1 MKRIYSLT
9 MSIVLVFLIFI
20 FLSPIKA
27 SAIMGDKT
35 EIPVNLEVSGA
46 EALCQ
51 TDDGIVWIAQ
61 YSGLVRYDS
70 KDFKNYKS
78 FEYKDQEHSVLN
90 VRFLAK
96 KHNTLFIA
104 TSNEILILEN
114 EVFSMVDYDFS
125 EIQDLVFDSL
135 NDLLYI
141 STKKGALTYNVS
153 TKEIKKITITNDSS
167 ISDIALDT
175 KNNSFYYQNELGIYD
190 EDGNEILMY
199 PKVTDLYSFGNI
211 LYIAEDTGI
220 IHRYNM
226 DEKEFLDNI
235 TVADQ
240 INKLLYSSD
249 GNLLYVAGDKKGLY
263 IVDLSNDIPSI
274 SLVNGLENNSQL
286 IDLMVDYEGNIW
298 IASHYIGASGV
309 SIITKNAILELL
321 YDDPIWQSLNT
332 PPAFDRNV
340 YAVEKYGDILYIIS
354 SSYIYLYD
362 TITKKILPDN
372 ILMNTINNYAN
383 TKTEEG
389 RLNGNENFTFSFA
402 PKDIEKF
409 NDKLY
414 FAVAGIGIVEYDIEN
429 EIVNIFDIEYIKN
442 HLGSLVGKD
451 ANADLASTAR
461 SLRAFD
467 NYLAIG
473 YSKGVIKFD
482 GNTFS
487 IMHIGSNV
495 LYINKTNDG
504 KLMFDRTR
512 GLYVIDDEFTEAP
525 EIPTEKNV
533 TGNRLK
539 FLVDGNYIYYNLN
552 SRLFRLENVNGNYIS
567 KEITIPYIKGSI
579 VELSK
584 IKYKKANNEIAY
596 KYVIGSQ
603 TQVYITD
610 SLSGDILTDYEFY
623 DNTNGLQ
630 SIIANTSGYYDEEN
644 ELYYFQSTN
653 GVFVYNFNVKQEA
666 TIPVKMAVSSIKLDE
681 KEFYGNSINV
691 DKNVYRVSFDLSILG
706 FRPNKGYTI
715 YYKLD
720 GVDQDYHEADG
731 NNRSIY
737 YTNLSGGNYKFHVY
751 AKDEYGQLS
760 NEVTIDLVKDKKVN
774 EQIWFWII
782 ITILSLG
789 LIIFV
794 SFLIIHIKTKQ
805 SLKKQLE
812 YKNITV
818 ESIQA
823 IARTIDAKDEYTNG
837 HSIRVGYYSK
847 LIAENMGL
855 KHDEVD
861 NIYYIAL
868 LHDIGKIAIPDNIL
882 NKPGRLTDEEFK
894 SMKSHTTRGAKI
906 LNGISTI
913 PQIIEGARYH
923 HERYDGTGYPDGL
936 KGEDI
941 PLVSRII
948 CCADCFDAMASKR
961 VYKEPYSIEKIISEF
976 KRYSGTQFDPKIA
989 EVVVDMMEKGI
1000 LKPYTA
1006 ENTYLGDD
1014 GKTHRIVN
1022 NKE

>member
-1 MKRIYSLT
+1 MKKVYTLAL
-9 MSIVLVFLIFI
+9 SIVLVFLIVLFCN
-20 FLSPIKA
+20 PIKA
-27 SAIMGDKT
+27 NAIMGDKT

-51 TDDGIVWIAQ
+51 TDDGFVWIAQ

-70 KDFKNYKS
+70 KDFKNFKS
-78 FEYKDQEHSVLN
+78 FEYKGEEHSVLN

-114 EVFSMVDYDFS
+114 EVFSMVDYEFA
-125 EIQDLVFDSL
+125 EIQDLVFDDL

-141 STKKGALTYNVS
+141 STKKGALTYNVL
-153 TKEIKKITITNDSS
+153 TKVVKEIEITKDSS
-167 ISDIALDT
+167 ISDIALDV
-175 KNNSFYYQNELGIYD
+175 KRNSFYYQNELGIFD
-190 EDGNEILMY
+190 KDGNEILDY
-199 PKVTDLYSFGNI
+199 PKVTDLYSFDNI

-226 DEKEFLDNI
+226 DEKEFLDDI

-249 GNLLYVAGDKKGLY
+249 GNLLYVAGDKKGLF

-286 IDLMVDYEGNIW
+286 IDLMIDYEGNVW

-340 YAVEKYGDILYIIS
+340 YAVEKYDDILYIVS
-354 SSYIYLYD
+354 SSHIYLYD

-372 ILMNTINNYAN
+372 ILMNTINDYAN
-383 TKTEEG
+383 AKTLERRAKG
-389 RLNGNENFTFSFA
+389 DENFTFSYQ

-414 FAVAGIGIVEYDIEN
+414 FAVAGIGIVEYDIVN
-429 EIVNIFDIEYIKN
+429 EKVNIFDIEYIKN
-442 HLGSLVGKD
+442 HLGKLVGD
-451 ANADLASTAR
+451 ANVDYASTAR

-467 NYLAIG
+467 DYLAIG

-512 GLYVIDDEFTEAP
+512 GLYVIDDEFTTAT

-539 FLVDGNYIYYNLN
+539 FLVDGDYIYYNLN

-584 IKYKKANNEIAY
+584 IKYKKSTNEVGY

-720 GVDQDYHEADG
+720 GIDQEYHETDG

-737 YTNLSGGNYKFHVY
+737 YTNLAGGNYKFHVY

-760 NEVTIDLVKDKKVN
+760 NEVTIDLVKDKKVH
-774 EQIWFWII
+774 EEIWFWII
-782 ITILSLG
+782 IAILSLG

-794 SFLIIHIKTKQ
+794 LFLIIHIKTKQ

-847 LIAENMGL
+847 LIAENLGL
-855 KHDEVD
+855 KSDEVD

-882 NKPGRLTDEEFK
+882 NKPGKLTDDEFK
-894 SMKSHTTRGAKI
+894 IMKSHTTRGAKI

-913 PQIIEGARYH
+913 PQIIEGARSH
-923 HERYDGTGYPDGL
+923 HERYDGTGYPEGL
-936 KGEDI
+936 KGENI
-941 PLVSRII
+941 PLVARII

-976 KRYSGTQFDPKIA
+976 KRCSGTQFDPKIA

-1014 GKTHRIVN
+1014 GKTHRIV
-1022 NKE
+1022 KTLE